1 MDGQKGRWRDY
12 SVMSDLLSDGSMA
25 GAAVLPSVLM
35 LGHEGA
41 LAVLAFLPLWLNGAV
56 LVDLEQ
62 LEQLHLLLLASVW
75 DALLGGE
82 GLLLPL
88 LLLTTTET
96 KHKVQG
102 RVLLDRVVLE
112 SVAILQLL
120 AGEDQA
126 LLVWWDTF
134 LVLDLGLDVLDSI
147 CWLDLKRNVLPCQ
160 SLNENLHQKGRT
172 LGQNR

>member
-1 MDGQKGRWRDY
+1 
-12 SVMSDLLSDGSMA
+12 MA

-41 LAVLAFLPLWLNGAV
+41 HAVLTLLPLWLNSSI

-62 LEQLHLLLLASVW
+62 LEQLHLLLLAGVW

-88 LLLTTTET
+88 LLLTTAET
-96 KHKVQG
+96 KHKMQG

-120 AGEDQA
+120 AGEDKA

-134 LVLDLGLDVLDSI
+134 LILDLSLDVFNSVGWLNFKGHVLTSQCLDK
-147 CWLDLKRNVLPCQ
+147 DLHEHERPGEKPL
-160 SLNENLHQKGRT
+160 ET
-172 LGQNR
+172 A

>member
-1 MDGQKGRWRDY
+1 
-12 SVMSDLLSDGSMA
+12 
-25 GAAVLPSVLM
+25 M

-41 LAVLAFLPLWLNGAV
+41 LAVLAFSSLWLNITV
-56 LVDLEQ
+56 LVNLEQ
-62 LEQLHLLLLASVW
+62 LEQLHLLLLAGVW

-96 KHKVQG
+96 KHKMQG
-102 RVLLDRVVLE
+102 RVLLDRIVLE

-120 AGEDQA
+120 AGEDQS
-126 LLVWWDTF
+126 LLVGWDTL
-134 LVLDLGLDVLDSI
+134 LVLDLGLDVFDSI

-160 SLNENLHQKGRT
+160 SLNENLHQKGRRW
-172 LGQNR
+172 GQNRYLISNIYGYCKDI

>member
-1 MDGQKGRWRDY
+1 
-12 SVMSDLLSDGSMA
+12 MA
-25 GAAVLPSVLM
+25 ASAIEPSVLV

-41 LAVLAFLPLWLNGAV
+41 LAVLALLPLWINSSILI
-56 LVDLEQ
+56 DLEQ
-62 LEQLHLLLLASVW
+62 LEQLHLLLLAGVW
-75 DALLGGE
+75 DTLLGSE
-82 GLLLPL
+82 RLLLPL

-134 LVLDLGLDVLDSI
+134 LVLDLSLDVLDSI
-147 CWLDLKRNVLPCQ
+147 CWLNLKRNVLPCQ
-160 SLNENLHQKGRT
+160 SLNENLHQKGHTSTITAKSIEFPKRYDRIN
-172 LGQNR
+172 LYNIV

>member
-1 MDGQKGRWRDY
+1 MAATAI
-12 SVMSDLLSDGSMA
+12 LS
-25 GAAVLPSVLM
+25 SVLV
-35 LGHEGA
+35 LGHECA
-41 LAVLAFLPLWLNGAV
+41 LAVLTLLPLWLDSAILG
-56 LVDLEQ
+56 DLEE
-62 LEQLHLLLLASVW
+62 LEQLHLLLLAGVW
-75 DALLGGE
+75 NTLLGGE
-82 GLLLPL
+82 RLLLPL
-88 LLLTTTET
+88 LLLTATET

-134 LVLDLGLDVLDSI
+134 LVLDLSLDVLDSI
-147 CWLDLKRNVLPCQ
+147 CWLNLKRNVLPCQ

-172 LGQNR
+172 GDRFRYIKS

>member
-1 MDGQKGRWRDY
+1 
-12 SVMSDLLSDGSMA
+12 MA
-25 GAAVLPSVLM
+25 GTAVLPSILM

-102 RVLLDRVVLE
+102 RVLLDRIVLE
-112 SVAILQLL
+112 GVAILQLL
-120 AGEDQA
+120 AGEDQS
-126 LLVWWDTF
+126 LLIGWDTL
-134 LVLDLGLDVLDSI
+134 LVLDLGLDVLNSI

-160 SLNENLHQKGRT
+160 SLHENLHQKG
-172 LGQNR
+172 QS

>member
-1 MDGQKGRWRDY
+1 
-12 SVMSDLLSDGSMA
+12 MA
-25 GAAVLPSVLM
+25 ASAVLPAILM

-41 LAVLAFLPLWLNGAV
+41 LAVLALLPLWLNSAILG
-56 LVDLEQ
+56 DLEE
-62 LEQLHLLLLASVW
+62 LEQLHLLLLAGVW

-102 RVLLDRVVLE
+102 RVLLDRIVLE

-120 AGEDQA
+120 AGEDQS
-126 LLVWWDTF
+126 LLVGWDTL
-134 LVLDLGLDVLDSI
+134 LVLDLGLDVLNSI

-172 LGQNR
+172 KDQNRQFTSK